1 MTFEE
6 EQKYSSFNFYVFA
19 GLVGLYLVLTFMAGV
34 MHNQTYLNS
43 NKCLHDKM
51 IRAVMQSPVVFF
63 DTNPLGRIQNR

>member
-6 EQKYSSFNFYVFA
+6 ELKHSTFNFYVFA
-19 GLVGLYLVLTFMAGV
+19 GLTGSYVVLTFMAGV

-51 IRAVMQSPVVFF
+51 IRAVMKSPVQFF